1 MNQHGYHQTHET
13 QPSRIM
19 FLNTKDAQ
27 TYGNKSHF
35 SYVFGEGIELSPN
48 EGVLVSLVSASIP
61 YSFYNIRE
69 NVNNRVSYKVSNFD
83 LSSPHTGSLYMP
95 PGNYTSTSLAIAL
108 KSLFEDPSFPLA
120 CSVTIS
126 HSKITHKFTIQV
138 LGQGDSNGRKLTL
151 KFSTASP
158 NTDLLA
164 QELGFDLSQDV
175 VTSHSPADV
184 ATPIVSSLVVDVG
197 ASVHAVYVRTNL
209 PTRSV
214 LDSQTGG
221 ISDILTKIDINT
233 NPGGLITLN
242 PAQATHESLIY
253 TRNIKDIFVRI
264 TDERDRLLDLNGL
277 DLHIALK
284 FRFVE
289 RRRTSVTAEDPRR
302 TPPVAAAPQADT
314 TAPPPPPKTPAKKK
328 KGKKKSAN
336 SKSK

>member
-27 TYGNKSHF
+27 IYGNKSHF
-35 SYVFGEGIELSPN
+35 SYVFGEGMETSSN

-61 YSFYNIRE
+61 YSFYNIRQ

-83 LSSPHTGSLYMP
+83 GSSDHTGSLFVP
-95 PGNYTSTSLAIAL
+95 PGNYTATSLASDL
-108 KSLFEDPSFPLA
+108 KDLFEDASFPLA
-120 CSVTIS
+120 CSVTVT
-126 HSKITHKFTIQV
+126 HSKITQKFSIQV
-138 LGQGDSNGRKLTL
+138 LEKNDTNGRKLTL
-151 KFSTASP
+151 LFNTSG

-175 VTSHSPADV
+175 ATSHSPGSLSAERI
-184 ATPIVSSLVVDVG
+184 PIVSSLVVDVG

-209 PTRSV
+209 STKSV

-233 NPGGLITLN
+233 NPGGLITLD

-253 TRNIKDIFVRI
+253 TKSIKDIFVRI

-277 DLHIALK
+277 DLQIALK

-289 RRRTSVTAEDPRR
+289 RRKSSVAQGELDPRR
-302 TPPVAAAPQADT
+302 RAYEMWPQ
-314 TAPPPPPKTPAKKK
+314 PKTPAKKK
-328 KGKKKSAN
+328 KGKKKSAT